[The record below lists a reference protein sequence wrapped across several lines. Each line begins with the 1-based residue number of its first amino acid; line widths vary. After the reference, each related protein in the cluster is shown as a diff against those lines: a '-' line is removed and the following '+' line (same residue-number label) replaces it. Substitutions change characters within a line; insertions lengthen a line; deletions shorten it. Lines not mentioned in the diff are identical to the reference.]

1 MRPSARITCLI
12 AYILLAMPLAA
23 GAVVEPKTQTEYPDQ
38 ITVSS
43 EQGDVVLNATGAGLR
58 EKTFLK
64 VDIYTIVSYV
74 DAGATLEGEPGAAL
88 CALDAPK
95 RIQMDLRRGF
105 SRDKLINA
113 FIQGIE
119 KNLDDTTGIVNEM
132 ETFQAYFTRDAQD
145 GDLIVFDYC
154 PRKGL
159 TTILNGEVTG
169 VIENFDFVQAMW
181 TVWFGE
187 KPANGGLKTA
197 LLSKITD

>member
-1 MRPSARITCLI
+1 MRPSAKITYLI
-12 AYILLAMPLAA
+12 AYVLLAMPLAA
-23 GAVVEPKTQTEYPDQ
+23 GAVIEPKTQTEYPDE
-38 ITVSS
+38 ITVAT
-43 EQGDVVLNATGAGLR
+43 EQGDVVMKATGAGLR

-64 VDIYTIVSYV
+64 VDVYTIVSYV
-74 DAGATLEGEPGAAL
+74 DAGAALEGEPGVAL

-95 RIQMDLRRGF
+95 RIQLDLRRGF

-113 FIQGIE
+113 FIGGIE
-119 KNLDDTTGIVNEM
+119 KNMDDTTGIMTEM

-169 VIENFDFVQAMW
+169 VIDNFDFVQAMW
-181 TVWFGE
+181 SVWFGG
-187 KPANGGLKTA
+187 KPANGGLKKA
-197 LLSKITD
+197 LLSKLSD